1 MREASALP
9 APTTAGSDD
18 RVLRCRYGTVD
29 DFQIERFLDGI
40 GAFAGAG
47 ANVIVQLANRP
58 VGYGVVESTVESG
71 RADVHPWKRL
81 RTTLTYI
88 AVAMLGTEQD
98 RDIYRE
104 AVGTVHRHVRSRPGA
119 AVKYNAFDP
128 ELQKWVAVC
137 LCWGVLDINERLYGP
152 LDRDTKEVFVQYGA
166 RFGTGLQMRP
176 GMWPADLDEFEH
188 YFATGLANMRIDDP
202 VAEYLRKL
210 IGLRNVARPRWLAN
224 FHRFAVIGLLPEPM
238 RAQLY
243 LPWTD
248 AQERR
253 HRLLFRAIGAGY
265 GLLPDRARLFPY
277 STLLWDMR
285 RRHRRGRPLV

>member
-1 MREASALP
+1 MCNASTV
-9 APTTAGSDD
+9 PTPPTVRDHGD
-18 RVLRCRYGTVD
+18 VPRCRYGTVD

-88 AVAMLGTEQD
+88 AVAMLGTEAD

-104 AVGTVHRHVRSRPGA
+104 AVGGVHRRVRSTPGA
-119 AVKYNAFDP
+119 SVKYNAFDP

-137 LCWGVLDINERLYGP
+137 LCWGVLDIHERLYGP

-176 GMWPADLDEFEH
+176 DMWPADLDEFER
-188 YFATGLANMRIDDP
+188 YFDAGLATMRIDDV

-210 IGLRNVARPRWLAN
+210 IGLRNVPRPRWLAN
-224 FHRFAVIGLLPEPM
+224 FHRFAVIGLLPAPM

-253 HRLLFRAIGAGY
+253 HRLLFRCIGVVY
-265 GLLPDRARLFPY
+265 GRLPARARLFPY
-277 STLLWDMR
+277 TTVLWDMR
-285 RRHRRGRPLV
+285 RRHRLGRPLV